1 MVMDE
6 NNGTHDDF
14 ALFHKAIMAVTC
26 HLGWAREASNG
37 RERTERERGSKRAW
51 ACIRAIRDVGLRWR
65 LLGLSRKRGR
75 GMKRGI
81 VV

>member
-26 HLGWAREASNG
+26 HLGREREASNG
-37 RERTERERGSKRAW
+37 RERTERWGKRHWVRG
-51 ACIRAIRDVGLRWR
+51 CIKAIRDAGLRWQPSAR
-65 LLGLSRKRGR
+65 VEKEQAVG
-75 GMKRGI
+75 
-81 VV
+81 